1 MLTQSAVRMGARA
14 VALDLYADA
23 DTRISAQATAVIAGL
38 GYGFDGEAL
47 LAAAN
52 RLAPAAHYPLIY
64 GSGLD
69 TQPDLLDRLAQGR
82 KLLGN
87 QPATLRLCRSP
98 EAFFFTLDQLGIPYP
113 ERCQQWPADP
123 QNWLIKAGCSEGGK
137 RVRFCAHAPAEADE
151 YYQRR
156 LTGQPLSVLFLADGR
171 SAQIVGFNTQ
181 WTAAR
186 SERPFLFC
194 GGINRAPLSSAQREQ
209 LRVYVTRLV
218 PHLML
223 KGLNSLDFML
233 DDETCRILEL
243 NCRPSATMALYDA
256 DYPDGLLAAHIRACQ
271 GQLVGSGPKQHP
283 VRGFRVIFAPDDIEI
298 PDAFAWPDWCADRPI
313 SGSVIQRTDVLCTV
327 EAEAASPASVEQ
339 LIQHRSNELIQ
350 RLGAAAGGHNPN

>member
-1 MLTQSAVRMGARA
+1 MLTQSAARMGARA
-14 VALDLYADA
+14 VTLDRYADA
-23 DTRISAQATAVIAGL
+23 DTRAAAKATAAIAGL

-52 RLAPAAHYPLIY
+52 RLAPATHYPLIY

-69 TQPDLLDRLAQGR
+69 TQPDLLARLAEGR
-82 KLLGN
+82 TLLGN

-98 EAFFFTLDQLGIPYP
+98 DAFFFALDQLGIPYP
-113 ERCQQWPADP
+113 ERRQQWPADP

-156 LTGQPLSVLFLADGR
+156 LTGEALSVLFLADGR

-181 WTAAR
+181 WTAPR
-186 SERPFLFC
+186 SGQPFLFC
-194 GGINRAPLSSAQREQ
+194 GGINRAPLSSAQCEQ

-218 PHLML
+218 SHFML

-233 DDETCRILEL
+233 DDETCRVLEL

-271 GQLVGSGPKQHP
+271 GQLAASGPKQHP
-283 VRGFRVIFAPDDIEI
+283 VRGFRVIFAPDDIKI
-298 PDAFAWPDWCADRPI
+298 PDAFAWPDWCADRPV
-313 SGSVIQRTDVLCTV
+313 SGSLVQRTDALCTV
-327 EAEAASPASVEQ
+327 AAEAASPASVEG

-350 RLGAAAGGHNPN
+350 RLGAAAGDHYPN